1 MQKYDIDVLF
11 LREPMSGMTIQ
22 ERIESSLSRSKD
34 AVFVRAD
41 FDRFGGYDQVGRA
54 LRAVLRKGL
63 LVRAGYGVYVKARP
77 SGVTGEPV
85 PVLSLVEIGLQ
96 ALSKLGVEADLGRSA
111 KAYMAGET
119 TQMPMAMVLNVGK
132 SRIARRIGFGKQCV
146 RYEK

>member
-1 MQKYDIDVLF
+1 
-11 LREPMSGMTIQ
+11 MSGMTIQ